1 MRFWSL
7 FLFFVLALAS
17 LTESAPD
24 AQRRRGFGPRRRG
37 FGAKGGFVSVQGPRG
52 GSFTAGGFKAGGFR
66 RRG

>member
-7 FLFFVLALAS
+7 FFFFVLALAS
-17 LTESAPD
+17 LTQSAPE
-24 AQRRRGFGPRRRG
+24 ARRRGFGPRRRG